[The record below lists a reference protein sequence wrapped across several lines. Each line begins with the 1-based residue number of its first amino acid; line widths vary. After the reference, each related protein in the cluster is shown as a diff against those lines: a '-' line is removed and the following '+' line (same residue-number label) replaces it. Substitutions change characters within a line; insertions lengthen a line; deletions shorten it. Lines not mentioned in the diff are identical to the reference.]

1 MIADV
6 DHSVHLLARFA
17 WPFCSTDLPPICE
30 AERASLLLDTPRVRC
45 DAALTIGVRRYRT
58 HSAEDG
64 FQPSRDRFWAIG
76 GDDSS
81 TAFRTTDSAL
91 SYRILAENRKASFCR
106 FRDSSISTKARMTT
120 PRSFGF
126 GFLLPDFQR
135 TMNGIQVLSPDIS
148 TVNPRVK
155 KCCAMSCRFV
165 SIALA

>member
-17 WPFCSTDLPPICE
+17 WQFCSTDLPPICE

-58 HSAEDG
+58 HSAPDG
-64 FQPSRDRFWAIG
+64 FQPSRDRFWTIG

-106 FRDSSISTKARMTT
+106 FRDSSISTKARM
-120 PRSFGF
+120 
-126 GFLLPDFQR
+126 LPDFQR
-135 TMNGIQVLSPDIS
+135 TVNGMQVLSPVIS